1 MMPSRKRKKS
11 ELPSPDPHRKRNA
24 TAPASSSSTP
34 STKPTHPTSDS
45 TVRQPKSA
53 STSPPPGH
61 QLPQQ
66 ELCEACQPML
76 QMERGGFDEVLHL
89 GSPHEIAQR
98 KDCCLCRLVTHL
110 LSPIVDHGTETHE
123 SIVLDPRLLD
133 GYLGV
138 FSDWTKAGGLPA
150 RALGWIQVKNSAEQ
164 PDFPSNCVL
173 SEVDPTQIVSWM
185 KECSRDHGSTCD
197 QLLVTRPIQDLLL
210 IDVHAEKLVAVEQH
224 CKYVALSYVWG
235 GWGGN
240 EPTGPTKN
248 NVDSL
253 KTSGALRAPHI
264 KVPSVVRDA
273 MELCRKIGQSFLWC
287 DLFCIINDCH
297 ATKHIQIQQMD
308 AIYNRAHLTIVA
320 LTGTH
325 GDTPLPGVL
334 DGSRPPICRTERLR
348 SGILLVSRAPCLIS
362 ALAGTVYGTR
372 GWTYQE
378 SMLSK
383 RLLYMTHRQMY
394 FDCQMMCAREDE
406 KLECFPRPDSDNRA
420 DVFVYRR
427 LNSLG
432 ALLQDPRWD
441 MFSNYSTFVYNYT
454 VRELSY
460 ASDKINAFEGI
471 AQVLKSRFETDM
483 WAGLPTSHLDK
494 ALLWRQGWKN
504 RYDQESTKSFPS
516 WSWASRT
523 QSIYYAFPHDGLPD
537 IDFRVDT
544 KSAPQTVQCASV
556 YYLSSLVGKDELL
569 DIRPGFLESSG
580 RVLIHQSVEAVHDA
594 DPQSA
599 WRACKRS
606 DTRSSFYF
614 SLEYVLPTLTVLAK
628 VLSASGVN
636 PWKQGPLTGTAILEF
651 SDKLHRN
658 SAFSR
663 TRQID
668 HRISDTE
675 LGHVLT
681 LLGKCLPDGPLRLP
695 EWPFKD
701 FNAARWGDNVDPT
714 WPFGEPLSLA
724 YVESYLESSDDF
736 FRDLSEFRHGILR
749 GPDILSFWTSA
760 VSDLQPFSML
770 HGQLFRESTH
780 FSWRKT
786 TQNGRHSCNTLT
798 LEFWEDD
805 QRLANERNMAWP
817 ATMLFDSSGDP
828 CGVLYDFESRITRRI
843 GDIQRCSFVFIS
855 RMQQPEG
862 DKDWD
867 LLNFLLVEEK
877 EGYTFERIVAGCI
890 VATTPGLE
898 SAQPKYIR
906 LV

>member
-1 MMPSRKRKKS
+1 MPLRKRKKS
-11 ELPSPDPHRKRNA
+11 KSPSPRPHRKRNT

-34 STKPTHPTSDS
+34 STKPTHSTSDS
-45 TVRQPKSA
+45 TVRHPTSA
-53 STSPPPGH
+53 STTPPPGR

-76 QMERGGFDEVLHL
+76 QMERGGFEEVLHL

-110 LSPIVDHGTETHE
+110 LSPIVDLGTETHK
-123 SIVLDPRLLD
+123 SVRLDPRLLD

-138 FSDWTKAGGLPA
+138 FSDWRKTGGLPA
-150 RALGWIQVKNSAEQ
+150 RALGWIQVKDSAEQ
-164 PDFPSNCVL
+164 PNFPSNCVL

-197 QLLVTRPIQDLLL
+197 QLLVTRPIQNLLL

-224 CKYVALSYVWG
+224 CEYVALSYVWG
-235 GWGGN
+235 DWGGN
-240 EPTGPTKN
+240 EPTKTTKD
-248 NVDSL
+248 NVESL
-253 KTSGALRAPHI
+253 KTPGSLRAPRT

-287 DLFCIINDCH
+287 DLLCIINDSH

-308 AIYNRAHLTIVA
+308 AIYNQAHLTIVA

-348 SGILLVSRAPCLIS
+348 SGILLVSRAPCLTS
-362 ALAGTVYGTR
+362 ALFGTVYEIR

-383 RLLYMTHRQMY
+383 RRLYMTHRQMY
-394 FDCQMMCAREDE
+394 FDCQKMSAREDE
-406 KLECFPRPDSDNRA
+406 KLECFPRPDSDEGA
-420 DVFVYRR
+420 DAFVYRS
-427 LNSLG
+427 LIGLG

-441 MFSNYSTFVYNYT
+441 MFSNYSTFVSDYT
-454 VRELSY
+454 YRELSY

-471 AQVLKSRFETDM
+471 AQVLESRFETDM

-494 ALLWRQGWKN
+494 ALLWRQGYLP
-504 RYDQESTKSFPS
+504 RSDQASIESFPS

-523 QSIYYAFPHDGLPD
+523 KSVYYAFPHDGLPD
-537 IDFRVDT
+537 ISFRYCT
-544 KSAPQTVQCASV
+544 ISAPQTVQCPSI
-556 YYLSSLVGKDELL
+556 YYLSSLVGKEELL
-569 DIRPGFLESSG
+569 DIRPGLLESSE

-599 WRACKRS
+599 WRACERS
-606 DTRSSFYF
+606 DTRSCFYF
-614 SLEYVLPTLTVLAK
+614 SLEYVLPTFTELAK
-628 VLSASGVN
+628 VLSASGVD
-636 PWKQGPLTGTAILEF
+636 PWKQEHLTGTAILEF
-651 SDKLHRN
+651 SDRLHRN

-663 TRQID
+663 ARQID

-675 LGHVLT
+675 IGHVLT

-695 EWPFKD
+695 EWLFKD
-701 FNAARWGDNVDPT
+701 FNAARWGEDVDPT
-714 WPFGEPLSLA
+714 WLFGEPFFLA
-724 YVESYLESSDDF
+724 SAELYLESSDDF
-736 FRDLSEFRHGILR
+736 FSDLLEFRHGILR
-749 GPDILSFWTSA
+749 GTDILSFWTSA

-770 HGQLFRESTH
+770 DGQLFMDLNNL
-780 FSWRKT
+780 SWCMT
-786 TQNGRHSCNTLT
+786 TQNDRHSCNILT
-798 LEFWEDD
+798 LDFWEDD
-805 QRLANERNMAWP
+805 QGLANKRDDNAWP
-817 ATMLFDSSGDP
+817 ATMLSDSSGSP
-828 CGVLYDFESRITRRI
+828 CGVLYDFESDITQRI
-843 GDIQRCSFVFIS
+843 GNIQRCSFVFIS
-855 RMQQPEG
+855 RMQRPEG

-877 EGYTFERIVAGCI
+877 EGYTFERIAVGCI